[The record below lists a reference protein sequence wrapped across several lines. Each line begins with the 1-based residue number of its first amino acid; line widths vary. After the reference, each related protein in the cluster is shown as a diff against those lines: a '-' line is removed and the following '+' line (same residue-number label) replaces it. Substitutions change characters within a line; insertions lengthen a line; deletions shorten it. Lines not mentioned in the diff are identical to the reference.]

1 VAPLLVFGII
11 AAAAI
16 SWVYE
21 MKKKAD
27 AKRSNNAVHVHGITR
42 RLFLRCCA
50 VFSVFAPQV
59 LTGKFVLAKSSPS
72 EKDTGM
78 NSAITDM
85 KIGLALGAGGA
96 NGLAHILMLEV
107 FDELGIKPFQ
117 ISGSSI
123 GAVIGAL
130 YASGKSAKEIR
141 KIADSLIIRQKD
153 TLKDVLLNE
162 KIFKWVDFLD
172 PELGQGGLISG
183 DAFLSFLY
191 DKIKKATFEA
201 LEIPLSVVA
210 TDFWKREQVVYRS
223 GELLPAIKGSMAIPG
238 LFTPVSLDNRVLVDG
253 GAVNPVP
260 YDVLPDECDI
270 TIAIDV
276 TGEKSPQKKLSFL
289 NSIFNTFHIMQQAIL
304 NEKMIHQKP
313 HIYIKP
319 NIMNIRTLEFH
330 KIDVIYKQARPAK
343 AELKKRIR
351 RMIS

>member
-1 VAPLLVFGII
+1 MPLSFNEKTHH
-11 AAAAI
+11 
-16 SWVYE
+16 S
-21 MKKKAD
+21 
-27 AKRSNNAVHVHGITR
+27 HGITR

-50 VFSVFAPQV
+50 AFSVIAPHV
-59 LTGKFVLAKSSPS
+59 LMGKSVLAKSLPS
-72 EKDTGM
+72 ET
-78 NSAITDM
+78 AIETNGAEQDM

-107 FDELGIKPFQ
+107 FDELGIKPYQ
-117 ISGSSI
+117 IAGSSI

-141 KIADSLIIRQKD
+141 KIADSLVIREKD
-153 TLKDVLLNE
+153 TLKEVLLNK
-162 KIFKWVDFLD
+162 KIFKWVEFLD

-191 DKIKKATFEA
+191 DTIKKSTFEE
-201 LEIPLSVVA
+201 LEIPLSVVV

-223 GELLPAIKGSMAIPG
+223 GDLLPAIKGSMAIPG
-238 LFTPVSLDNRVLVDG
+238 LFTPVSMDNRVLVDG

-260 YDVLPDECDI
+260 YDILPDECDI

-289 NSIFNTFHIMQQAIL
+289 NAIFNTFQIMQQAIL
-304 NEKMIHQKP
+304 TEKMTRQKP

-319 NIMNIRTLEFH
+319 KIVDVRMLEFH
-330 KIDVIYKQARPAK
+330 KLDVIYKQARPAK
-343 AELKKRIR
+343 AELKKKL
-351 RMIS
+351 SYVVS